1 MRKNCYV
8 CLITQD
14 VKHTY
19 LPSYRMG
26 GWRLE
31 GMAGLIIPWSE
42 VRILPG
48 LLDLRHECDPECDPG
63 LGHLGSP
70 SRGYPEIGPH
80 RPASFRSCSS
90 PVIRVTHQFL
100 DQVRWN
106 ARRPQADRECP
117 PQVMG
122 DGALPPPA
130 RPWVSLVHDNA
141 GRFSDPADDL
151 ADPVGMRPL
160 PVLWSVILQLQR
172 PWLKNPICSGL
183 APKPCPVVSWTLTNP
198 RTSFAWNVAI
208 EIQRS
213 CHQPLPAGRRFLTPD
228 DSPVTQQ
235 IEQLREMPA

>member
-1 MRKNCYV
+1 MARIGLRRFGHV
-8 CLITQD
+8 ISL
-14 VKHTY
+14 
-19 LPSYRMG
+19 G
-26 GWRLE
+26 G
-31 GMAGLIIPWSE
+31 
-42 VRILPG
+42 
-48 LLDLRHECDPECDPG
+48 
-63 LGHLGSP
+63 
-70 SRGYPEIGPH
+70 
-80 RPASFRSCSS
+80 

-122 DGALPPPA
+122 AGVLHPPA

-213 CHQPLPAGRRFLTPD
+213 FRQPLSSGGRFLTPD
-228 DSPVTQQ
+228 NSLVAQQ
-235 IEQLREMPA
+235 VEQHHDTVD